1 MAPGTWVP
9 QLPPVLQHEAS
20 GMSRSSIP
28 CTPSIPEP
36 IPHGAQETMGGH
48 RVGTRVPRP
57 MPGRASGVPGGTG
70 AEGLVDDGAHVAPTA
85 HPRGEGE
92 PALPEGIAQG
102 QAEPGWAEGA
112 ACGGVPGRA
121 RGTQLSVPP
130 PPPGLPREGG
140 PGQRGGRA
148 SGSGVAGRAGWRG
161 AGGGPA
167 PRGGPAAGAD
177 WLPVRPPR
185 AP

>member
-1 MAPGTWVP
+1 MPHMAPGTWVP

-130 PPPGLPREGG
+130 PPPGCPGREG
-140 PGQRGGRA
+140 RD
-148 SGSGVAGRAGWRG
+148 SG
-161 AGGGPA
+161 AGGQVAAGWPAGQAGVGPEGGQ
-167 PRGGPAAGAD
+167 PRGGGRQPEQIGC
-177 WLPVRPPR
+177 R
-185 AP
+185 